1 MITIHTYADDR
12 VRSTCDLMKNHLL
25 RIFLHANACRFVTLA
40 FKNTRTLA
48 WLRQMFVKNY
58 EKFHRKRVINLS
70 RLITYYNS
78 ETSKI
83 QNVHNLIIYS
93 VENLE
98 AMGDLILAIYIF
110 QTRLKMANVILL
122 LNKGAHCVY
131 THRSFWYFRHYF
143 RRGFHSCLS

>member
-1 MITIHTYADDR
+1 
-12 VRSTCDLMKNHLL
+12 
-25 RIFLHANACRFVTLA
+25 
-40 FKNTRTLA
+40 
-48 WLRQMFVKNY
+48 MFVKNY

-122 LNKGAHCVY
+122 LNKGALCVY
-131 THRSFWYFRHYF
+131 THRSF
-143 RRGFHSCLS
+143 

>member
-1 MITIHTYADDR
+1 
-12 VRSTCDLMKNHLL
+12 
-25 RIFLHANACRFVTLA
+25 
-40 FKNTRTLA
+40 
-48 WLRQMFVKNY
+48 MFVKNY

-122 LNKGAHCVY
+122 LNKGAQCVY
-131 THRSFWYFRHYF
+131 THRSF
-143 RRGFHSCLS
+143 